1 MRVPAAAPRSLARR
15 VLSAADVRAPWN
27 QFFVIQELDSQIDQL
42 REELN
47 LALLLGDQQT
57 AHLDSEIA
65 RARREAEAVQT
76 QLQEREEQRGEAAA
90 LVTGQFFTHYQRL
103 RRRLKTRPW
112 VVNLRGASCPACNLA
127 LPSKMLGDA
136 QRTGEP
142 APCPSCA
149 RLLIWQSAASDG

>member
-1 MRVPAAAPRSLARR
+1 VLAHE
-15 VLSAADVRAPWN
+15 VCAVPWN

-47 LALLLGDQQT
+47 LATLLGDRQT

-65 RARREAEAVQT
+65 RARREAEAI
-76 QLQEREEQRGEAAA
+76 QLQLRTREEQRGEAAA
-90 LVTGQFFTHYQRL
+90 LIAGRFFAHYERL
-103 RRRLKTRPW
+103 RQRLKTPPW
-112 VVNLRGASCPACNLA
+112 VVRLNGASCAACNMV

-142 APCPSCA
+142 VPCSCCG
-149 RLLIWQSAASDG
+149 RLLIWQRSNAKG